1 MTIRPSRF
9 SAFLAELRRRHVW
22 RVAIAYAAGT
32 FVILQAA
39 EIVLPAFEA
48 PEWGLRVLVVV
59 TLLGFPVAMV
69 LAWVYEITPQGVRR
83 TESVPVQGGRFGSL
97 LPRLALLGLT
107 LITVAASGW
116 WLVKWTVPAD
126 LAASRAALDPRSAG
140 GAPAVVASEGA
151 PAVHSLAVLP
161 FENYSEPGEPDY
173 FAAGMHEAVV
183 SQLSQ
188 LSSLRVVSR
197 TSVMRFAGTT
207 KSVPEIGRELEV
219 DAVVEGSVLR
229 DGNRVRIT
237 VQLIDARTDTHLW
250 SNSYERDF
258 ADIIALQSEVAQAIA
273 REIEAEITPPTTTR
287 VASLQSVNPEA
298 HEAYLRGRFEQS
310 KGKPESLERAIQHY
324 REAVGTDS
332 SYAAAYT
339 GLAGAQLLLDI
350 SDPER
355 NTELLPAALE
365 AAERALKLDPGS
377 PESRAV
383 LTETVR
389 RIAESADTLEA
400 AIEIRKLPFDSIGM
414 PSEEWLA
421 AFTDFSR
428 QFERVVIDQEHPP
441 RVGVHPHR
449 LVGIARRLD
458 AAGQSAEAVEM
469 LRRLLERAPDLVEA
483 WEALEHIH
491 AVEGEFEQ
499 AVAVRA
505 EYLDRTSASAADRA
519 ALNELKRAVS
529 EDGGRGYWESRRDEL
544 RARAARGETI
554 SNVDYAAAAVSLG
567 QFADALD
574 ALERAEAQRDRKL
587 YSLPWDPVWDP
598 IRGEPRFRALLETV
612 KRAPPLPPIPV
623 RVRSP

>member
-1 MTIRPSRF
+1 MSDRTTRF
-9 SAFLAELRRRHVW
+9 GAFLAELRRRHVW
-22 RVAIAYAAGT
+22 RVAIAYAAGA
-32 FVILQAA
+32 FVVLQAA

-59 TLLGFPVAMV
+59 TLLGFPVAMA

-83 TESVPVQGGRFGSL
+83 TESVPGRGGRSGSL

-107 LITVAASGW
+107 LITVAAAGW

-126 LAASRAALDPRSAG
+126 LAASRAALDARSAG
-140 GAPAVVASEGA
+140 GAPAVAASEGA
-151 PAVHSLAVLP
+151 SAIHSLAVLP

-197 TSVMRFAGTT
+197 TSVMRYAGTT

-229 DGNRVRIT
+229 DGNRIRIT

-273 REIEAEITPPTTTR
+273 REIEAEITPLPATR
-287 VASLQSVNPEA
+287 VASLQFVNPEA

-310 KGKPESLERAIQHY
+310 KGTPESLERAIQHY

-332 SYAAAYT
+332 ANAAAYT

-350 SDPER
+350 SDPDR
-355 NTELLPAALE
+355 NSELLPAALE
-365 AAERALKLDPGS
+365 AAERALKLDPSS

-383 LTETVR
+383 LTETYR
-389 RIAESADTLEA
+389 RIAETADTLKA
-400 AIEIRKLPFDSIGM
+400 LVEIRKLPFDSAGM
-414 PSEEWLA
+414 PTEEWLA
-421 AFTDFSR
+421 AFTDFGR

-441 RVGVHPHR
+441 LIGVHPQR

-458 AAGQSAEAVEM
+458 AAGQSVEAVEM
-469 LRRLLERAPDLVEA
+469 LRRLLGREPGLVEA

-491 AVEGEFEQ
+491 ALEGEFEQ

-505 EYLDRTSASAADRA
+505 ERLDRTGASSADRA
-519 ALNELKRAVS
+519 ALDELRRAVS
-529 EDGGRGYWESRRDEL
+529 ERGGRGYWEWRRDEL

-612 KRAPPLPPIPV
+612 KRAPPVPPIPG
-623 RVRSP
+623 RD